1 MPPRKPSPLTPF
13 KKFCI
18 GKLHQLPGGLPMT
31 IAPKKCI
38 SLSVDDTQHNLLK
51 CLAVLGNGDK
61 PRTFSDIAARLVG
74 EAFHDAFPGVMDE
87 IEMQAKA
94 ARDAGPDLPDGIT
107 AAKAARMRNEVFHRV
122 ASAVLADLATAV
134 DANRMGFDAADWKGL
149 HSHWSGH
156 VAFSSVNS
164 DRPRP

>member
-1 MPPRKPSPLTPF
+1 
-13 KKFCI
+13 
-18 GKLHQLPGGLPMT
+18 MT

-38 SLSVDDTQHNLLK
+38 SLSVDETQHNLLK

-61 PRTFSDIAARLVG
+61 PRTFSDIAACLVG

-107 AAKAARMRNEVFHRV
+107 AAKAARMRNEVLHRV
-122 ASAVLADLATAV
+122 ASGVLADLAAAV
-134 DANRMGFDAADWKGL
+134 DANRMGFDAADREARREASGDREKKRLL
-149 HSHWSGH
+149 HAAALRKLLGFHGP
-156 VAFSSVNS
+156 VPDPNEVDAATDERRFG
-164 DRPRP
+164 RKP

>member
-1 MPPRKPSPLTPF
+1 
-13 KKFCI
+13 
-18 GKLHQLPGGLPMT
+18 MT

-134 DANRMGFDAADWKGL
+134 DANRMGFDAADWKGRHDGGGDHAEKRRVHGEAIRKL
-149 HSHWSGH
+149 MGWQGPLPDAAE
-156 VAFSSVNS
+156 VDAATDERRFG
-164 DRPRP
+164 RKP